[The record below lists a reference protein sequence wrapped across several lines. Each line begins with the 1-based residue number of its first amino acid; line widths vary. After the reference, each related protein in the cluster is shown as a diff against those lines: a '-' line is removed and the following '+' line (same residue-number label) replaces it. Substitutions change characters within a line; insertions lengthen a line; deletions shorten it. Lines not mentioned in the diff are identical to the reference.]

1 MPRLQTTLIELNAGF
16 RESNV
21 ANLAANRAV
30 FAPGAP
36 LHSALADIAAD
47 PSTPE
52 NRAFR
57 EYLRKLPGS
66 VSETMR
72 ATIHH
77 ALSTTPPTLVTF
89 AWAPS
94 YDYEITV
101 WQAPDTADTK
111 GGITILIKSRYP
123 SDDHPLAAGG

>member
-1 MPRLQTTLIELNAGF
+1 MQTTLIELNAGF

-21 ANLAANRAV
+21 ANLAANRDV

-36 LHSALADIAAD
+36 LHSALADVAAD
-47 PSTPE
+47 PATPE
-52 NRAFR
+52 HRAFR
-57 EYLRKLPGS
+57 EYFRKLPGS
-66 VSETMR
+66 ISEVMR

-77 ALSTTPPTLVTF
+77 ALSTTPPTLITF

-101 WQAPDTADTK
+101 WQAPDTKDTK
-111 GGITILIKSRYP
+111 GGITIMIKSRYP